1 MKKQEGSKFVPALG
15 FHWLT
20 PYYDLVIGTTLREQM
35 FKMALIEQ
43 SRLENNHRVLDLA
56 SGTGTLSIWL
66 KQRQPLANVIDV
78 DSDPAIISIAAA
90 KAQKA
95 NVSIRFD
102 HALSC
107 NLPYPE
113 AHFDRVVSSLFSHH
127 LTWEN
132 KERTVKELFRVIK
145 PGGELHVADWGK
157 AENFLMR

>member
-66 KQRQPLANVIDV
+66 KQRQPLANVIGV

-95 NVSIRFD
+95 NVSIQFD

-107 NLPYPE
+107 NLRQHSGKDPDLQSWDE
-113 AHFDRVVSSLFSHH
+113 SRNLSLNASMQ
-127 LTWEN
+127 LPDT
-132 KERTVKELFRVIK
+132 LYMIQ
-145 PGGELHVADWGK
+145 
-157 AENFLMR
+157 